1 MNNFNGKV
9 NINQP
14 NISTKFSMMDKIPIN
29 VPTNYNNVIT
39 GTFENT
45 KLSEIYFSKKNIDII
60 QNAIKKGVY
69 DKSKNTIIIDRQSDD
84 AIVTVMRSMY
94 LQHSL
99 NRDFSI
105 SEQINKLNK
114 YVIDYCVN
122 NVYTEAV
129 AYLKYKRDISQMY
142 TPLPHPI
149 YSNPMKKGLELKPW
163 F

>member
-1 MNNFNGKV
+1 
-9 NINQP
+9 
-14 NISTKFSMMDKIPIN
+14 
-29 VPTNYNNVIT
+29 
-39 GTFENT
+39 
-45 KLSEIYFSKKNIDII
+45 
-60 QNAIKKGVY
+60 
-69 DKSKNTIIIDRQSDD
+69 
-84 AIVTVMRSMY
+84 MRSMY

-149 YSNPMKKGLELKPW
+149 YSNPMKKALELKPW